1 MKKIPVA
8 GIFLAGLL
16 LSACESEPART
27 ADASATGNVQRMQE
41 YDRQMRKVAEQQAVA
56 DRQLQRGEE
65 QLRRMDALQT
75 RWEAQADRY
84 DAILARWEKQAAPK

>member
-1 MKKIPVA
+1 MKRFSAA
-8 GIFLAGLL
+8 GIVLLSLL
-16 LSACESEPART
+16 LSACEGEPART
-27 ADASATGNVQRMQE
+27 SASATGNDQRMQE

-65 QLRRMDALQT
+65 QLRRMDALQA

-84 DAILARWEKQAAPK
+84 DAILARWEKQAVAR

>member
-1 MKKIPVA
+1 MNKFPVS
-8 GIFLAGLL
+8 GIFLVGLL
-16 LSACESEPART
+16 LSACEGEPART
-27 ADASATGNVQRMQE
+27 DASATGNDQRMQE

-65 QLRRMDALQT
+65 QLRRMDALQA